1 MYKVLIVED
10 EHLIRKWL
18 TYTVDYQSLGFVI
31 IGEAENGKI
40 GEEMIRQ
47 LKPDIVLTD
56 INMPVYDA
64 FTMFENT
71 KDIPYQKIILSGYN
85 DFLNAKK
92 ALQYGVRNF
101 ITKPIVEEELYDT
114 LVTLISEMEE
124 SSNDDSFYDDR
135 QLLPKVITKNS
146 VEQEIV
152 QWIHQHYAE
161 RFTIAEL
168 AYDLGYSESYIY
180 KCMKE
185 HLGITIND
193 YLSRYRIKIA
203 IYLIQKEHSIRVYEL
218 AEKVGFS
225 DYNYFN
231 KVFKKYMGMTITEFK
246 DTRLNP

>member
-1 MYKVLIVED
+1 M
-10 EHLIRKWL
+10 
-18 TYTVDYQSLGFVI
+18 TSL
-31 IGEAENGKI
+31 
-40 GEEMIRQ
+40 M
-47 LKPDIVLTD
+47 
-56 INMPVYDA
+56 
-64 FTMFENT
+64 
-71 KDIPYQKIILSGYN
+71 QKN
-85 DFLNAKK
+85 
-92 ALQYGVRNF
+92 LQYGVRNF

-114 LVTLISEMEE
+114 LVTLIAEMEE
-124 SSNDDSFYDDR
+124 SSNNDSFYDDC
-135 QLLPKVITKNS
+135 QLLPKVITKDS

-152 QWIHQHYAE
+152 QRIHQHYAE

-203 IYLIQKEHSIRVYEL
+203 IYLIQRKRSIRVYEL

>member
-1 MYKVLIVED
+1 MYKILIVED

-18 TYTVDYQSLGFVI
+18 TYTVDYQSLGLI
-31 IGEAENGKI
+31 IVGEAENGKI
-40 GEEMIRQ
+40 GEQMIRQ

-56 INMPVYDA
+56 INMPIYDA
-64 FTMFENT
+64 FTMFEQT
-71 KDIPYQKIILSGYN
+71 KDIPYHKVILSGYN
-85 DFLNAKK
+85 DFINAKK

-114 LVTLISEMEE
+114 LVHLISEMDHQPTNTYSYIEH
-124 SSNDDSFYDDR
+124 
-135 QLLPKVITKNS
+135 QLLPEITFKNN

-152 QWIHQHYAE
+152 QWIHTHYAE
-161 RFTIAEL
+161 RFTVAEL
-168 AYDLGYSESYIY
+168 AHDLGYSESYIY

-193 YLSRYRIKIA
+193 YLNRYRIKIA
-203 IYLIQKEHSIRVYEL
+203 IYLIQQEHSMKVYEL

-231 KVFKKYMGMTITEFK
+231 KVFKKYIGMTITEFK
-246 DTRLNP
+246 EANLT

>member
-18 TYTVDYQSLGFVI
+18 TYTVDYQSLGLVI

-92 ALQYGVRNF
+92 
-101 ITKPIVEEELYDT
+101 
-114 LVTLISEMEE
+114 S
-124 SSNDDSFYDDR
+124 
-135 QLLPKVITKNS
+135 
-146 VEQEIV
+146 
-152 QWIHQHYAE
+152 
-161 RFTIAEL
+161 L
-168 AYDLGYSESYIY
+168 AIWGS
-180 KCMKE
+180 
-185 HLGITIND
+185 
-193 YLSRYRIKIA
+193 
-203 IYLIQKEHSIRVYEL
+203 
-218 AEKVGFS
+218 
-225 DYNYFN
+225 
-231 KVFKKYMGMTITEFK
+231 
-246 DTRLNP
+246 